1 MKNNTWKEYFLAQI
15 TLPINRL
22 VRDKSIV
29 ALSISAKTGFVP
41 QVEKFGRDI
50 SGEQYKKYILLRRG
64 DFAYNKGNSY
74 TYPQGCVYRL
84 ESYDEAA
91 VPNVFECF
99 YADEKIVFPLF
110 LKQYFKANLYGK
122 QLFRLINSGVRNNG
136 LLNLSSRDFYSIKLR
151 LPLIEEQ
158 RKIVEVLE
166 TWDKAIQLTRKL
178 IEQKELQK
186 KYLMQQLLTG
196 RTRLKGF
203 SNKWGNYKLQ
213 ELAKI
218 HKGKQLN
225 STELTATGEYPCLNG
240 GITPSGYTH
249 NWNSEKNTI
258 SISEGGNSCGYV
270 NWNPKRFWAGGHCYT
285 LSELKADP
293 EFLYFLLKY
302 KEKYI
307 MSLRVGSGLPNI
319 QRNSLENLI
328 LYVPNNREEQSRI
341 GRLLVGVDLG
351 GELLQKRLAQL
362 EEQKK
367 GLMQVLL
374 TGKIRLAVKEN
385 K

>member
-166 TWDKAIQLTRKL
+166 TWDKAIGLTKQL

-203 SNKWGNYKLQ
+203 TYEWKESRLNKIK
-213 ELAKI
+213 EVVI
-218 HKGKQLN
+218 EKGKP
-225 STELTATGEYPCLNG
+225 LTKQRLKPGTIPVIAGGQDIPYYHNCWTHDFPC
-240 GITPSGYTH
+240 I
-249 NWNSEKNTI
+249 TI
-258 SISEGGNSCGYV
+258 SASGAYAGFVWIHHE
-270 NWNPKRFWAGGHCYT
+270 KIWASDCNVLYCT
-285 LSELKADP
+285 EYDLN
-293 EFLYFLLKY
+293 FLYFCLKY
-302 KEKYI
+302 QQGRLFYLQTGGAQGHVYAGEI
-307 MSLRVGSGLPNI
+307 GSLLLPNI
-319 QRNSLENLI
+319 PLK
-328 LYVPNNREEQSRI
+328 EQQAIANVLSSCDKGI
-341 GRLLVGVDLG
+341 DLLK
-351 GELLQKRLAQL
+351 QKLAKL

-367 GLMQVLL
+367 GLMQALL
-374 TGKIRLAVKEN
+374 TGKVRLK
-385 K
+385 